1 MRRKREHTVAGA
13 YEFDGLES
21 IGEIRRLV
29 EIVVLDALGMENSI
43 ARGRLLIAAA
53 QAAGK
58 LLESG
63 ELEERLRDVEAA
75 LGPRLVRQKAR
86 R

>member
-1 MRRKREHTVAGA
+1 
-13 YEFDGLES
+13 
-21 IGEIRRLV
+21 
-29 EIVVLDALGMENSI
+29 MENSI